1 MATGIERLAGE
12 VAIGAVEAG
21 DAGAI
26 IGMIMTVSAAVMEI
40 EIATATGA
48 AETVAIKN
56 AAIGT
61 AIGTRVTGNCV
72 RAMGRSFGERPFCRI
87 PESPTAVVEGR
98 SSRLRACGRNE
109 GEGAQM
115 VSTILDPV
123 RPPRD

>member
-1 MATGIERLAGE
+1 
-12 VAIGAVEAG
+12 
-21 DAGAI
+21 
-26 IGMIMTVSAAVMEI
+26 VMEI

-61 AIGTRVTGNCV
+61 AIATRVSRSLGNCV

-87 PESPTAVVEGR
+87 AESPTAVAE
-98 SSRLRACGRNE
+98 SRTSGVGACGRNE

-115 VSTILDPV
+115 VSTILDRV
-123 RPPRD
+123 RPSRDQFSSQANPEGRLRSLPSKAVASEQHPL